1 MDSMSKKKE
10 FEGIPETSSED
21 KLKKEKALVD
31 PETSKEIESK
41 KSFKNKLIDVMNY
54 LKSGYEFRYNL
65 FVQKTEYAIKKLGN
79 YYFFDERAYDNIRNE
94 VLFNT
99 GHKIGKDDFSSL
111 LGSSYMAKDYN
122 PIKQY
127 LFALPEW
134 DGVDH
139 FTEFLKRVQL
149 KDESL
154 RNNFIHVFKK
164 WFTNYIGALVSDPV
178 YNENCLVLVGKQA
191 AGKTRFLMSLI
202 PGYLQLYYTFSGNF
216 DARDKDHIEMLGT
229 KLIIILD
236 EMATLTR
243 TEVETMKNI
252 MSQKVINVRRA
263 YGRAPIHLMR
273 SASFCGSLNDD
284 EFLTDQT
291 GNRRW
296 LPFAVYEIDNSTE
309 YNLEQL
315 YAQGLHLF
323 KSGFRYYFELH
334 EIREL
339 EKHNET
345 FRRIPMEEEMLHVN
359 FRVPTPAEI
368 TNGYGIKY
376 MTTTDVVHFLANKDE
391 YRKMTVNDTVL
402 KRMGKSLIKLGYT
415 KAVRRIDDNKPPV
428 KVWTLCVFDKTDADA
443 MKKGGNLDENDE
455 RLI

>member
-1 MDSMSKKKE
+1 
-10 FEGIPETSSED
+10 
-21 KLKKEKALVD
+21 
-31 PETSKEIESK
+31 
-41 KSFKNKLIDVMNY
+41 
-54 LKSGYEFRYNL
+54 
-65 FVQKTEYAIKKLGN
+65 
-79 YYFFDERAYDNIRNE
+79 
-94 VLFNT
+94 
-99 GHKIGKDDFSSL
+99 
-111 LGSSYMAKDYN
+111 MAKDYN

-149 KDESL
+149 KDETL

-202 PGYLQLYYTFSGNF
+202 PEYLQLYYTFSGNF

-229 KLIIILD
+229 KLLIILD

-296 LPFAVYEIDNSTE
+296 LPFAVHEIDNSTQ

-323 KSGFRYYFELH
+323 KSGFRYYFELY

-391 YRKMTVNDTVL
+391 YRKMNVNDTVL
-402 KRMGKSLIKLGYT
+402 KRMGKSLTKLGYT
-415 KAVRRIDDNKPPV
+415 KAARRIDDNKPPV
-428 KVWTLCVFDKTDADA
+428 KVWTLCVFGKTDADA